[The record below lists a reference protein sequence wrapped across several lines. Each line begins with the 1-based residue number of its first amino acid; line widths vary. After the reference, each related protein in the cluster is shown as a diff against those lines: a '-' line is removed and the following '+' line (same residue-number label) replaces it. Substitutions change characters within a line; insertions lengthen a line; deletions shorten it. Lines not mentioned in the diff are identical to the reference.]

1 MDDIENEI
9 NEMNKLIKKKKK
21 EKKKKEKK
29 EKKNIENNK
38 ISPKNDLENLGLE
51 INIDEKS
58 NNSNKQSKS
67 IENNKSNDSDK
78 STDSN
83 KKLKLL
89 KMVKIL
95 RNKSN
100 DILNKKIINIENI
113 NHKNVNDYRF
123 NFENKLDI
131 DEFTIKNINFPKNTD
146 NNITEKN
153 NELKVIYNEKEHLI
167 KIEEGYYNRYMII
180 ECLNS
185 NFETNDIKIECLL
198 NNKDEFIFK
207 SNDGSI
213 FELLDTQNCIL
224 NTLGLINGDY
234 KDNNIYSSNYP
245 IGLSD
250 NIIYLAF
257 SNIYDKPI
265 FKINNDTNKIIKLYE
280 IKDIKNISYLDI
292 RFYFTTENPILNQKY
307 EYFYKKHNFNLII

>member
-1 MDDIENEI
+1 
-9 NEMNKLIKKKKK
+9 MNKLIKKKKK

-58 NNSNKQSKS
+58 IDSNKKSKS

-131 DEFTIKNINFPKNTD
+131 DEFTIENINFPKNTD

-167 KIEEGYYNRYMII
+167 KIEKGYYNRYMIM

-265 FKINNDTNKIIKLYE
+265 FKINNDTNEIIKLYE

-292 RFYFTTENPILNQKY
+292 QFYFTTENPILNQKY
-307 EYFYKKHNFNLII
+307 EYFYKKHNFNLIIK

>member
-1 MDDIENEI
+1 MGDIENEI
-9 NEMNKLIKKKKK
+9 NNMNKLIKKKKK
-21 EKKKKEKK
+21 EKKKKDKK
-29 EKKNIENNK
+29 DKKDK
-38 ISPKNDLENLGLE
+38 KSPKNDLENLGLE

-58 NNSNKQSKS
+58 NNSNKKSKS

-100 DILNKKIINIENI
+100 DILNKTVINIENI
-113 NHKNVNDYRF
+113 NYKNVNDYRF
-123 NFENKLDI
+123 NFENKIDI
-131 DEFTIKNINFPKNTD
+131 DGFTIENINFPKNTD

-167 KIEEGYYNRYMII
+167 KIEEGYYNRYMIM

-207 SNDGSI
+207 SNDGNI

-265 FKINNDTNKIIKLYE
+265 FKINNDTNEIIKLYE

-292 RFYFTTENPILNQKY
+292 TFYFTTENPILNQKY
-307 EYFYKKHNFNLII
+307 EYFYKKHNFDLIIK

>member
-1 MDDIENEI
+1 MGDIENEI
-9 NEMNKLIKKKKK
+9 NDMNKLIKKKKK
-21 EKKKKEKK
+21 EKKKKDKK
-29 EKKNIENNK
+29 DKKDKQNVNDNK
-38 ISPKNDLENLGLE
+38 LSPKNDLEILGLE

-58 NNSNKQSKS
+58 NNSNKKSKS

-100 DILNKKIINIENI
+100 DILNKKVINIENI
-113 NHKNVNDYRF
+113 NHKNANDYRF
-123 NFENKLDI
+123 NFENKIDI
-131 DEFTIKNINFPKNTD
+131 DGFTIENINFPKNTD

-167 KIEEGYYNRYMII
+167 KIEEGYYNRYMIM

-207 SNDGSI
+207 SNDGNI

-234 KDNNIYSSNYP
+234 KDNN
-245 IGLSD
+245 LS
-250 NIIYLAF
+250 
-257 SNIYDKPI
+257 
-265 FKINNDTNKIIKLYE
+265 
-280 IKDIKNISYLDI
+280 
-292 RFYFTTENPILNQKY
+292 
-307 EYFYKKHNFNLII
+307 LIHI

>member
-1 MDDIENEI
+1 
-9 NEMNKLIKKKKK
+9 MNKLIKKKKK
-21 EKKKKEKK
+21 EKKKKDI
-29 EKKNIENNK
+29 KNLKDNK
-38 ISPKNDLENLGLE
+38 IFPKDLE

-58 NNSNKQSKS
+58 KT
-67 IENNKSNDSDK
+67 IENNDSDK

-89 KMVKIL
+89 KIVQML

-113 NHKNVNDYRF
+113 NYKNVNDYRF
-123 NFENKLDI
+123 NFENKIDI
-131 DEFTIKNINFPKNTD
+131 NGFTIENINFPKNTD

-153 NELKVIYNEKEHLI
+153 NELKVFYNEKEHLI
-167 KIEEGYYNRYMII
+167 IIEKGYYNRYMIMNY
-180 ECLNS
+180 LNN
-185 NFETNDIKIECLL
+185 NFKINDIQIECLL

-207 SNDGSI
+207 SNDDSI

-234 KDNNIYSSNYP
+234 KDGNIYSSNYP

-265 FKINNDTNKIIKLYE
+265 FKINNDTNEIIKLYE
-280 IKDIKNISYLDI
+280 ITDIKNISYLDI
-292 RFYFTTENPILNQKY
+292 QFYFTIENPILNQKY
-307 EYFYKKHNFNLII
+307 EHFYKKHNFDLIIK

>member
-1 MDDIENEI
+1 MGDIENEI
-9 NEMNKLIKKKKK
+9 NNMNKLIKKKKK
-21 EKKKKEKK
+21 EKKKKD
-29 EKKNIENNK
+29 KKNKQNENNNK
-38 ISPKNDLENLGLE
+38 LSPKNNLENLDLE
-51 INIDEKS
+51 INIDE
-58 NNSNKQSKS
+58 NSNKKIKS

-100 DILNKKIINIENI
+100 DILNKKVINIKNI
-113 NHKNVNDYRF
+113 NHKNANDYRF
-123 NFENKLDI
+123 NFENKIDI
-131 DEFTIKNINFPKNTD
+131 NGFTIENINFPKNTD

-167 KIEEGYYNRYMII
+167 KIEEGYYNRYMIM

-207 SNDGSI
+207 SNDGNI

-265 FKINNDTNKIIKLYE
+265 FKINNDTNEIIKLYE
-280 IKDIKNISYLDI
+280 INDIKNISYLDI
-292 RFYFTTENPILNQKY
+292 QFYFTTENQILNQKY
-307 EYFYKKHNFNLII
+307 EYFYKKHNFDLII

>member
-1 MDDIENEI
+1 MGDIENEI
-9 NEMNKLIKKKKK
+9 NNMNKLIKKKKK
-21 EKKKKEKK
+21 EKKKKD
-29 EKKNIENNK
+29 KKNKQNENNNK
-38 ISPKNDLENLGLE
+38 LSPKNNLENLDLE
-51 INIDEKS
+51 INIDE
-58 NNSNKQSKS
+58 NSNKKIKS

-100 DILNKKIINIENI
+100 DILNKKVINIENI
-113 NHKNVNDYRF
+113 NHKNANDYRF
-123 NFENKLDI
+123 NFENKIDI
-131 DEFTIKNINFPKNTD
+131 DKFTIENINFPKNTD

-167 KIEEGYYNRYMII
+167 KIEEGYYNRYMIM

-207 SNDGSI
+207 SNDGNI

-265 FKINNDTNKIIKLYE
+265 FKINNDTNEIIKLYE
-280 IKDIKNISYLDI
+280 INDIKNISYLDI
-292 RFYFTTENPILNQKY
+292 QFYFTTENQILNQKY
-307 EYFYKKHNFNLII
+307 EYFYKKHNFDLIIK

>member
-1 MDDIENEI
+1 
-9 NEMNKLIKKKKK
+9 MNKLIKKKKK

-51 INIDEKS
+51 INIDENS
-58 NNSNKQSKS
+58 NNSNQKTKS

-78 STDSN
+78 SIDSN

-100 DILNKKIINIENI
+100 DILNKKVINIENI
-113 NHKNVNDYRF
+113 NYKNVNDYRF

-131 DEFTIKNINFPKNTD
+131 NDFTIENINFPKNTD

-167 KIEEGYYNRYMII
+167 KIEEGYYNRYMIM
-180 ECLNS
+180 EYLNS
-185 NFETNDIKIECLL
+185 KFETNDIKIECLL

-265 FKINNDTNKIIKLYE
+265 FKINNDTNEIIKLYE

-292 RFYFTTENPILNQKY
+292 TFYFTIENQILNQKY
-307 EYFYKKHNFNLII
+307 EYFYKKHNFDLIIK

>member
-1 MDDIENEI
+1 
-9 NEMNKLIKKKKK
+9 MNKLIKKKKK
-21 EKKKKEKK
+21 EKKNKNKKD
-29 EKKNIENNK
+29 KKNVNDNK
-38 ISPKNDLENLGLE
+38 LSPKNDLENLGLE
-51 INIDEKS
+51 INIDD
-58 NNSNKQSKS
+58 NSNKKSKS

-95 RNKSN
+95 KKSN
-100 DILNKKIINIENI
+100 DILNKKIIHIENI
-113 NHKNVNDYRF
+113 NYKNVNDYRF
-123 NFENKLDI
+123 DFENKIDI
-131 DEFTIKNINFPKNTD
+131 NGFTIENINFPKNTD

-153 NELKVIYNEKEHLI
+153 NELKVIYNEKEYLI
-167 KIEEGYYNRYMII
+167 KLEEGYYNRYMIM

-198 NNKDEFIFK
+198 NNKDDFIFK

-265 FKINNDTNKIIKLYE
+265 FKINNDTNEIIKLYE
-280 IKDIKNISYLDI
+280 INDIKNISYLDI
-292 RFYFTTENPILNQKY
+292 KFYFTIENPILNQKY
-307 EYFYKKHNFNLII
+307 EYFYKKHNFDLIIK

>member
-1 MDDIENEI
+1 
-9 NEMNKLIKKKKK
+9 MNKLIKKKKK

-51 INIDEKS
+51 INIDENS
-58 NNSNKQSKS
+58 NNSNQKTKS

-78 STDSN
+78 SIDSN

-100 DILNKKIINIENI
+100 DILNKKVINIENI
-113 NHKNVNDYRF
+113 NYKNVNDYRF

-131 DEFTIKNINFPKNTD
+131 NDFTIENINFPKNTD

-167 KIEEGYYNRYMII
+167 KIEEGYYNRYMIM
-180 ECLNS
+180 EYLNS
-185 NFETNDIKIECLL
+185 KFETNDIKIECLL

-265 FKINNDTNKIIKLYE
+265 FKINNDTNEIIKLYE

-292 RFYFTTENPILNQKY
+292 TFYFTIENQILNQKY
-307 EYFYKKHNFNLII
+307 EYFYKKHNFNLIIK

>member
-1 MDDIENEI
+1 
-9 NEMNKLIKKKKK
+9 MNKLIKKKKK

-51 INIDEKS
+51 INIDENS
-58 NNSNKQSKS
+58 NNSNQKSKS

-100 DILNKKIINIENI
+100 DILNKKVINIENI
-113 NHKNVNDYRF
+113 NYKNVNDYRF

-131 DEFTIKNINFPKNTD
+131 NDFTIENINFPKNTD
-146 NNITEKN
+146 NNITKKN

-167 KIEEGYYNRYMII
+167 KIEEGYYNRYMIM

-185 NFETNDIKIECLL
+185 KFETNDIKIECLL

-265 FKINNDTNKIIKLYE
+265 FKINNDTNEIIKLYE

-292 RFYFTTENPILNQKY
+292 QFYFTTENPILNQKY
-307 EYFYKKHNFNLII
+307 EYFYKKHNFDLIIK